1 MWPGSDG
8 CFIATAA
15 YGSYEHDYLYVLR
28 DFRDDVLLSSISGQW
43 FVQQYYQHSPP
54 FARWLGGQ
62 AWARSIVRVALLP
75 VIGTAWYLQQTG
87 DIQALLLM
95 LGLIVVAGIKKGIML
110 GLANP
115 LKSGLWLLLAG
126 FLISLSL
133 VSTSAKAEDLYFIHN
148 DHLGTAQV
156 ITDKDQ
162 TVVWQGDYQPFGA
175 VEETI
180 AEIENPTRF
189 PGQYFDQETGLHY
202 NLMRDYDPV
211 LGRYLQSDPIGLNGG
226 INTYGYAGQNP
237 IAYYD
242 PSGEFFYY
250 WFLAGFGGV
259 AAAGTT
265 ELFLWQLLQ
274 LVFIGAILHDNFDS
288 VEDDCEDCAIKYPDY
303 VQCDELTGY
312 SYASEAQVK
321 AAVQP
326 GVLKNR
332 KPITGGVCAG
342 TAGAGSHWVVKV
354 SGVYNGFSASSCT
367 CCTAA
372 SGTAKLET
380 KYRINF
386 D

>member
-1 MWPGSDG
+1 MWPGSGG

-211 LGRYLQSDPIGLNGG
+211 LRPYLQSDPIG
-226 INTYGYAGQNP
+226 
-237 IAYYD
+237 
-242 PSGEFFYY
+242 
-250 WFLAGFGGV
+250 
-259 AAAGTT
+259 
-265 ELFLWQLLQ
+265 
-274 LVFIGAILHDNFDS
+274 
-288 VEDDCEDCAIKYPDY
+288 
-303 VQCDELTGY
+303 
-312 SYASEAQVK
+312 
-321 AAVQP
+321 
-326 GVLKNR
+326 
-332 KPITGGVCAG
+332 
-342 TAGAGSHWVVKV
+342 
-354 SGVYNGFSASSCT
+354 
-367 CCTAA
+367 
-372 SGTAKLET
+372 
-380 KYRINF
+380 
-386 D
+386 

>member
-1 MWPGSDG
+1 MWPGSGG

-95 LGLIVVAGIKKGIML
+95 LGLIVVAGIKKGLML

-211 LGRYLQSDPIGLNGG
+211 LGRYIQSDPIGLEGG
-226 INTYGYAGQNP
+226 LNTFAYVGGNPLVYTDPTGENFVYVIGWGIFLYCTGSCVYEMLECIDGNTNAECLQECGEGQ
-237 IAYYD
+237 
-242 PSGEFFYY
+242 
-250 WFLAGFGGV
+250 WGGNMQWCV
-259 AAAGTT
+259 VNKCQGM
-265 ELFLWQLLQ
+265 
-274 LVFIGAILHDNFDS
+274 
-288 VEDDCEDCAIKYPDY
+288 
-303 VQCDELTGY
+303 
-312 SYASEAQVK
+312 
-321 AAVQP
+321 
-326 GVLKNR
+326 LK
-332 KPITGGVCAG
+332 K
-342 TAGAGSHWVVKV
+342 
-354 SGVYNGFSASSCT
+354 CT
-367 CCTAA
+367 CFVFN
-372 SGTAKLET
+372 KP
-380 KYRINF
+380 
-386 D
+386 